1 MIELYTEREIA
12 LEAKNGADYLSQ
24 YLKGEPWDT
33 DGFIALL
40 LNEKSAT
47 FELDCQE
54 WIARFAKV
62 STDFKRITQ
71 KCIDLLENSD
81 FLNFYD
87 NDVEQRN
94 SFQERLTLVAESTSF
109 YELAKQRTLNDETDP
124 DNGSKAYINNLF
136 AKLKKSGFV
145 YHPRKHIN
153 IMMCLFVLKP
163 ELMEFSIEELF
174 SIIFTRQIEIWKQ
187 YPFRT
192 VMIRALERYIQ
203 NTDDKLTMLSGN
215 SSAIDNTMRALVVQ
229 LTLGEE
235 QDDAIFDRNLS
246 TARLY
251 RYASYKAL
259 GKSLPMFSRAF
270 EFLLGEAKF
279 GISMYS
285 LYRSKAVDLIA
296 SYLNSEM
303 SNSASKASGA
313 QWQFENNNVC
323 LQISDEKI
331 LFLPT
336 EVNANTKNAL
346 PDNLLPWNSIEVRVN
361 DKVDVSGL
369 NTTDILPYKN
379 MWRDIESLLFA
390 EHAKVEPQKYLRQYL
405 AEGDETMITIDR
417 AVDSEND
424 CFQCTILDKNIK
436 GEAYIDLADIVSYIG
451 HTFARNFCDSYG
463 YRLKFMAKVDS
474 VDDDGTYHMSLK
486 DGIDEFIKSSVYE
499 GRRFSCSVGDSYLPE
514 FGMQRGLS
522 YEGFPMTVSLTEK
535 LEKNSRL
542 TTEYVGFDDDY
553 HAMKL
558 AFVDLEPQQ
567 KYFTPSEA
575 FQRLMSAYSQYCTA
589 IEAEREKAIESKR
602 EAVIPTMTRSHV
614 IELMLLVDR
623 IAILQQ
629 DYLTSYNYLAIA
641 RILARLLGM
650 EDKRSYYNGRMDLI
664 ELLNYFAINN
674 EVDERKLTELENV
687 NGDMFT
693 QNIILRMR
701 FNQVRLIS
709 WLGKPEHNV
718 ELREKWEDPG
728 EDEMISDIAGLA
740 LSYNIL
746 TQAGLDSQAS
756 DVHNQIK
763 NLLNLKGHE
772 SSLKSYGAMEDVTCE
787 FKTSI
792 VYLAGTS
799 NKFDPDAQMDNI
811 LKVVDEMLNTRGG
824 IIYLGVNR
832 YGQGVGL
839 KNDLDNMLFHNDKE
853 EYIRFIYKYI
863 SNKISPHA
871 ANVLVHIDF
880 DKENTQHDIC
890 IIKVNQS
897 PMGFP
902 FKGEYCVRRGDSVYR
917 YDKAG
922 YEEYRKIRDSIYAS
936 DEELKQT
943 MLDEGLQAVSVK
955 ETTVVDS
962 MEQKVGSWDTVQAST
977 FIERIA
983 TSMQRLNRVEDTPPL
998 RYLNFMGK
1006 GVYQFTDSPLG
1017 NIPLSL
1023 PLYSDDEYVLVI
1035 YTDGTAMYTPVD
1047 SLIEMDMNTDYTGVT
1062 NQRITYA
1069 STAGKDDS
1077 LLLVV
1082 NTKTGGVMRVQDFDR
1097 MQRGDLLCVGKPVI
1111 TYDAT
1116 NVEFIEIVGEDVKS
1130 QFKKC
1135 RNVDCD
1141 LDSKHGKK
1149 NMEKLVELTV
1159 GGVL

>member
-1 MIELYTEREIA
+1 MNIYTEVEVA
-12 LEAKNGADYLSQ
+12 VHQAKDGPEYLKQYLSN
-24 YLKGEPWDT
+24 EPWDT
-33 DGFIALL
+33 DGFITLL
-40 LNEKSAT
+40 LDEHSET

-54 WIARFAKV
+54 WLSRFANV
-62 STDFKRITQ
+62 NTDFQRITQ
-71 KCIDLLENSD
+71 TCIGLLENSD

-87 NDVEQRN
+87 NAISQRN
-94 SFQERLTLVAESTSF
+94 DFQERLTLVAESTSF
-109 YELAKQRTLNDETDP
+109 FNHAKQYTLNDETDP
-124 DNGSKAYINNLF
+124 QHGSKAYINDLF

-174 SIIFTRQIEIWKQ
+174 SIIFTRQVEIWKQ

-203 NTDDKLTMLSGN
+203 STDDKLSTLSGN
-215 SSAIDNTMRALVVQ
+215 SSSIDNTMRALVVQ
-229 LTLGEE
+229 LTLGEDK
-235 QDDAIFDRNLS
+235 DDSIFDRNLS
-246 TARLY
+246 IARLY

-270 EFLLGEAKF
+270 EFLLGETKF

-303 SNSASKASGA
+303 TNRQKDENFG
-313 QWQFENNNVC
+313 QWQFVNNNVC
-323 LQISDEKI
+323 LQISNDKI
-331 LFLPT
+331 LLLPS
-336 EVNANTKNAL
+336 EVNSNTKNAL
-346 PDNLLPWNSIEVRVN
+346 PDGLLPWNNIEVRVN
-361 DKVDVSGL
+361 DRVDVSTL
-369 NTTDILPYKN
+369 NSTDILPYKN
-379 MWRDIESLLFA
+379 MWRDIENLLFS
-390 EHAKVEPQKYLRQYL
+390 EHAKLEPQKYVRQYL

-417 AVDSEND
+417 AVDSENNYFH
-424 CFQCTILDKNIK
+424 CAILDENIK
-436 GEAYIDLADIVSYIG
+436 GEAYIELSDIVSYLN
-451 HTFARNFCDSYG
+451 HVFARYFYDSYG
-463 YRLKFMAKVDS
+463 YKLKFKAKVLS
-474 VDDDGTYHMSLK
+474 VDDDGTYHMSMK
-486 DGIDEFIKSSVYE
+486 RGIDEFIKSSVYE
-499 GRRFSCSVGDSYLPE
+499 GMRFSCSVGDSYLPE
-514 FGMQRGLS
+514 FGVQRGIS
-522 YEGFPMTVSLTEK
+522 FEGFPMTVRLTDK
-535 LEKNSRL
+535 LERNTRL
-542 TTEYVGFDDDY
+542 TTEYVGFDEDY

-558 AFVDLEPQQ
+558 EFVDLEPAQ

-575 FQRLMSAYSQYCTA
+575 FQRLMTGYSLYCTA
-589 IEAEREKAIESKR
+589 IEAERKKALEVK
-602 EAVIPTMTRSHV
+602 ENATIPTMTRSHV
-614 IELMLLVDR
+614 YELMLLVDR

-641 RILARLLGM
+641 RILARLLGQ

-674 EVDERKLTELENV
+674 AVDEDKLNELENV

-701 FNQVRLIS
+701 FNQVRLVS
-709 WLGKPEHNV
+709 WLGKPEHNID
-718 ELREKWEDPG
+718 LREKWEDPG
-728 EDEMISDIAGLA
+728 EDEIISDIAGLA

-746 TQAGLDSQAS
+746 TQAGLGNQAS

-772 SSLKSYGAMEDVTCE
+772 SSLKNYGAMEDVTCE

-792 VYLAGTS
+792 VYVAGSS
-799 NKFDPDAQMDNI
+799 NKFDPETQMDNI

-880 DKENTQHDIC
+880 DKENTKHDVC
-890 IIKVNQS
+890 IIKVDQS

-936 DEELKQT
+936 EEELKQT
-943 MLDEGLQAVSVK
+943 LLDEGLQAVSVK
-955 ETTVVDS
+955 GTTVVES
-962 MEQKVGSWDTVQAST
+962 IEEKVSTWDTVQAST

-983 TSMQRLNRVEDTPPL
+983 TSMQRQNRVVDMPPL

-1006 GVYQFTDSPLG
+1006 GVYQFSDSPLG
-1017 NIPLSL
+1017 NIPLAL
-1023 PLYSDDEYVLVI
+1023 PLYADDEYVVVI
-1035 YTDGTAMYTPVD
+1035 YTDGTAMYTPVSNLLD
-1047 SLIEMDMNTDYTGVT
+1047 MEMNVEYEGVT

-1082 NTKTGGVMRVQDFDR
+1082 NTRSGGIMRVQDFDR
-1097 MQRGDLLCVGKPVI
+1097 IQKGELLCVGKEVI
-1111 TYDAT
+1111 TT
-1116 NVEFIEIVGEDVKS
+1116 ETTTVEYIEIVGEDVKS

-1135 RNVDCD
+1135 RNMDCD

-1149 NMEKLVELTV
+1149 NMEKLVELGV
-1159 GGVL
+1159 G

>member
-1 MIELYTEREIA
+1 MEPLMTDDLVID
-12 LEAKNGADYLSQ
+12 AKSGRDYLYQ
-24 YLKGEPWDT
+24 YLKDEPWDT
-33 DGFIALL
+33 AGFMTLL
-40 LNEKSAT
+40 LDEKLDDT

-54 WIARFAKV
+54 WLSRFASVK
-62 STDFKRITQ
+62 TDFDRIKK

-87 NDVEQRN
+87 NDVSLRN
-94 SFQERLTLVAESTSF
+94 SFQERLTLLAESTSF
-109 YELAKQRTLNDETDP
+109 FDEAKAYTLNDELDP
-124 DNGSKAYINNLF
+124 SHGSKAYINDLF

-145 YHPRKHIN
+145 FHPRKHIN

-163 ELMEFSIEELF
+163 DLMEFSIEELF

-203 NTDDKLTMLSGN
+203 NTDEKLSALSGN

-229 LTLGEE
+229 LTLGEDK
-235 QDDAIFDRNLS
+235 DDSIFDRNLS
-246 TARLY
+246 IARLY
-251 RYASYKAL
+251 RYASYKVV
-259 GKSLPMFSRAF
+259 GKSQPMFSRAF
-270 EFLLGEAKF
+270 QFLLGNATF

-303 SNSASKASGA
+303 THSEGNRNDF
-313 QWQFENNNVC
+313 QWKFENNNVC
-323 LQISDEKI
+323 LQISNDKI
-331 LFLPT
+331 LIMPT
-336 EVNANTKNAL
+336 EVNASTKNVL
-346 PDNLLPWNSIEVRVN
+346 PDDMLPWNNIEVRVN
-361 DKVDVSGL
+361 DRIDTAGL
-369 NTTDILPYKN
+369 NTTDILPFKN
-379 MWRDIESLLFA
+379 FWRDVESLLFT
-390 EHAKVEPQKYLRQYL
+390 EHVKVEPQKYVRQYL
-405 AEGDETMITIDR
+405 AEGDETIITIDS

-424 CFQCTILDKNIK
+424 CFKCTIVDKNIK
-436 GEAYIDLADIVSYIG
+436 GEAYIDLADIVSYLN
-451 HTFARNFCDSYG
+451 HAFARNFCDSYG
-463 YRLKFMAKVDS
+463 YKLKFMAKVDS
-474 VDDDGTYHMSLK
+474 VDEDGTYHMSMK
-486 DGIDEFIKSSVYE
+486 DGIDQFIKDSLYD
-499 GRRFSCSVGDSYLPE
+499 GCLLSCSVGDSYLPD
-514 FGMQRGLS
+514 FGMQRGIS
-522 YEGFPMTVSLTEK
+522 YEGFPMTVQVEDK
-535 LEKNSRL
+535 LERNTRL
-542 TTEYVGFDDDY
+542 TAEYFGFDENY
-553 HAMKL
+553 HAIKL
-558 AFVDLEPQQ
+558 RFVDLEPAQ
-567 KYFTPSEA
+567 KFFTPSEA
-575 FQRLMSAYSQYCTA
+575 FQRLMSGYSQYCTA
-589 IEAEREKAIESKR
+589 REYERTKAIEAKQ
-602 EAVIPTMTRSHV
+602 ETVVPATTRSHV
-614 IELMLLVDR
+614 MELMQIVDR

-641 RILARLLGM
+641 RILARLLGLQ
-650 EDKRSYYNGRMDLI
+650 DKRNYYNGRMDLI

-674 EVDERKLTELENV
+674 EVDEKKLHELEMV

-709 WLGKPEHNV
+709 WLGKPEHNI

-728 EDEMISDIAGLA
+728 EDEIISDIAGLA

-763 NLLNLKGHE
+763 NLLNLKGHA

-792 VYLAGTS
+792 VYVAGTN
-799 NKFDPDAQMDNI
+799 NKFDPETQMDNI

-880 DKENTQHDIC
+880 DKENTQHDVC

-917 YDKAG
+917 YDKEG

-955 ETTVVDS
+955 ETTVVES
-962 MEQKVGSWDTVQAST
+962 IEQKVNTWDTVQAST

-983 TSMQRLNRVEDTPPL
+983 TSMMRASRFEGEQPL
-998 RYLNFMGK
+998 RYLNFMGR
-1006 GVYQFTDSPLG
+1006 GMYQFSETPMS
-1017 NIPLSL
+1017 NIPLAL
-1023 PLYSDDEYVLVI
+1023 PIYASDDYVVI
-1035 YTDGTAMYTPVD
+1035 IYSDGTAMYTNTS
-1047 SLIEMDMNTDYTGVT
+1047 SLLEMDMNTEYRGMSP
-1062 NQRITYA
+1062 QRITYA
-1069 STAGKDDS
+1069 STASRDES

-1082 NTKTGGVMRVQDFDR
+1082 NTKAGGIMRVQDFDR
-1097 MQRGDLLCVGKPVI
+1097 MQRGELLSAGKRVI
-1111 TYDAT
+1111 SDETT
-1116 NVEFIEIVGEDVKS
+1116 TVEYIEIINEETKG

-1141 LDSKHGKK
+1141 IESKHGKK
-1149 NMEKLVELTV
+1149 NMEKLVELSV
-1159 GGVL
+1159 SGMM

>member
-1 MIELYTEREIA
+1 MSLLEEEEIVIT
-12 LEAKNGADYLSQ
+12 AKTGPEYLRQ
-24 YLKGEPWDT
+24 YLKAELWDT
-33 DGFIALL
+33 DGFMTLL
-40 LNEKSAT
+40 LDEKLDT

-54 WIARFAKV
+54 WLSKFANV
-62 STDFKRITQ
+62 NTDFKQINY
-71 KCIDLLENSD
+71 KCIDLLERSD

-87 NDVEQRN
+87 NDVELRN
-94 SFQERLTLVAESTSF
+94 SFQERLTLLAEATSYF
-109 YELAKQRTLNDETDP
+109 EHAKQYTLNDEEDP
-124 DNGSKAYINNLF
+124 AHGSKAYINELF
-136 AKLKKSGFV
+136 AKLKRSGFV

-174 SIIFTRQIEIWKQ
+174 SIIFNRQIDIWKQ

-203 NTDDKLTMLSGN
+203 STDEKLTTLSGN
-215 SSAIDNTMRALVVQ
+215 SSAIDNAMRALVVQ
-229 LTLGEE
+229 LTLGEDK
-235 QDDAIFDRNLS
+235 DDTIFDRNLS
-246 TARLY
+246 TARLF
-251 RYASYKAL
+251 RYASYKVL
-259 GKSLPMFSRAF
+259 GKSLPMFSRAY
-270 EFLLGEAKF
+270 EFLLGQTTF
-279 GISMYS
+279 GIPMYS

-303 SNSASKASGA
+303 SNSQYAPTDV
-313 QWQFENNNVC
+313 QWMYENNNVR
-323 LQISDEKI
+323 LQISDNKI
-331 LFLPT
+331 LLQPD
-336 EVNANTKNAL
+336 EVNVNTKNAL
-346 PDNLLPWNSIEVRVN
+346 PENLLPWNEIEVRVN
-361 DKVDVSGL
+361 DKVDLSML
-369 NTTDILPYKN
+369 NSTDILPYKN
-379 MWRDIESLLFA
+379 MWRDIESLLFS
-390 EHAKVEPQKYLRQYL
+390 EHAKLEPQKYVRQYL
-405 AEGDETMITIDR
+405 EEGDEVMITIGD

-424 CFQCTILDKNIK
+424 CFICTILDKNIR
-436 GEAYIDLADIVSYIG
+436 GEAYIDLADIVSYLN
-451 HTFARNFCDSYG
+451 HTLQRNFCDAYG
-463 YRLKFMAKVDS
+463 HKYKFLAKVDS
-474 VDDDGTYHMSLK
+474 VDEDGTYHMSMK
-486 DGIDEFIKSSVYE
+486 DGIDEFVKSSVYE
-499 GRRFSCSVGDSYLPE
+499 GRIFSCSVGDSYLPE
-514 FGMQRGLS
+514 FGMQRGIS
-522 YEGFPMTVSLTEK
+522 FEGFPMTVAVDAK
-535 LEKNSRL
+535 LEKNTRL
-542 TTEYVGFDDDY
+542 NAEYVGFDDDY
-553 HAMKL
+553 HSMKL
-558 AFVDLEPQQ
+558 EFVDLEPAQ
-567 KYFTPSEA
+567 KFFTPTEA
-575 FQRLMSAYSQYCTA
+575 FQRLMTGYSQYCVAKEYEMNKVKEERQEVA
-589 IEAEREKAIESKR
+589 IPS
-602 EAVIPTMTRSHV
+602 MTRSHV
-614 IELMLLVDR
+614 VELMLLIDR

-641 RILARLLGM
+641 RILARLLGL

-674 EVDERKLTELENV
+674 EVDEKKLAELENV

-709 WLGKPEHNV
+709 WLGKPEHNI

-728 EDEMISDIAGLA
+728 EDEIISDIAGLA

-746 TQAGLDSQAS
+746 TQAGLDSQAA
-756 DVHNQIK
+756 DVHSQIK

-772 SSLKSYGAMEDVTCE
+772 SSIKSYGTMEDVTCE

-792 VYLAGTS
+792 VYVAGTA
-799 NKFDPDAQMDNI
+799 NKFDPETQMDNI

-880 DKENTQHDIC
+880 DKENTQHDVC
-890 IIKVNQS
+890 IIKVDQS

-917 YDKAG
+917 YDKEG

-936 DEELKQT
+936 EEELKQT

-955 ETTVVDS
+955 ATTVVES
-962 MEQKVGSWDTVQAST
+962 IEQKVTTWDTVQAST

-983 TSMQRLNRVEDTPPL
+983 TSMQRLNRTDDAEPL

-1006 GVYQFTDSPLG
+1006 GVYQFSESPMG

-1023 PLYSDDEYVLVI
+1023 PIYADDEYVLVI

-1047 SLIEMDMNTDYTGVT
+1047 SLIQHELYVEYTGVT

-1082 NTKTGGVMRVQDFDR
+1082 NTRSGGVMRVQDFER
-1097 MQRGDLLCVGKPVI
+1097 MQRGDLLCVGKQVI
-1111 TYDAT
+1111 TGEAT

-1149 NMEKLVELTV
+1149 NMEKLVELSV
-1159 GGVL
+1159 GGMI

>member
-1 MIELYTEREIA
+1 MDFTETEQEKVIIA
-12 LEAKNGADYLSQ
+12 KTGDSYLRQ
-24 YLKGEPWDT
+24 YLQEEPWDT
-33 DGFIALL
+33 EGFMTLL
-40 LNEKSAT
+40 LNEDSEA
-47 FELDCQE
+47 FEQDCQE
-54 WIARFAKV
+54 WISRFAKV
-62 STDFKRITQ
+62 STDFARIKK
-71 KCIDLLENSD
+71 KCINLLEDSD

-87 NDVEQRN
+87 NDVTLRN
-94 SFQERLTLVAESTSF
+94 SYQERLTLVAEYTNY
-109 YELAKQRTLNDETDP
+109 YEQAKQFTLNDEDSP
-124 DNGSKAYINNLF
+124 EKGSKAYINDLF

-145 YHPRKHIN
+145 YHPHKHIN

-163 ELMEFSIEELF
+163 DLMEFSIEELF
-174 SIIFTRQIEIWKQ
+174 SIIFTRQIDIWKQ

-203 NTDDKLTMLSGN
+203 NTDDKLSALSGN

-229 LTLGEE
+229 LTLGGAE
-235 QDDAIFDRNLS
+235 DDNIFDRNLS
-246 TARLY
+246 TARLF

-259 GKSLPMFSRAF
+259 GKSIPMFSRAYQ
-270 EFLLGEAKF
+270 FLLGGTTF
-279 GISMYS
+279 GIPMYS

-303 SNSASKASGA
+303 SNIPHEPSTFK
-313 QWQFENNNVC
+313 WKYENDHVS
-323 LQISDEKI
+323 LQIADNKI
-331 LFLPT
+331 QILPT
-336 EVNANTKNAL
+336 EVNSNTRNVL
-346 PDNLLPWNSIEVRVN
+346 PENLLAWNNIEVLVN
-361 DKVDVSGL
+361 NDVDSSTL

-379 MWRDIESLLFA
+379 YWRDIESLLFTN
-390 EHAKVEPQKYLRQYL
+390 HVKGEPKKHVRQYL
-405 AEGDETMITIDR
+405 DEGDEVMITIDT
-417 AVDSEND
+417 AVDKEND
-424 CFQCTILDKNIK
+424 CFQCTILDKNIR
-436 GEAYIDLADIVSYIG
+436 GEAYIDLADIVSYLN
-451 HTFARNFCDSYG
+451 HAFTRNFCDAYG
-463 YRLKFMAKVDS
+463 YRLKFLAKVDC

-486 DGIDEFIKSSVYE
+486 EGIDEFIKSCVYE
-499 GRRFSCSVGDSYLPE
+499 GRDFSCSVGDSYIYD
-514 FGMQRGLS
+514 FGMQRGIS
-522 YEGFPMTVSLTEK
+522 YEGFPMTVFLDEK
-535 LEKNSRL
+535 LDKNTRL
-542 TTEYVGFDDDY
+542 TAEYIGYDDEY
-553 HAMKL
+553 HSMKL
-558 AFVDLEPQQ
+558 EFVDLEPDQ
-567 KYFTPSEA
+567 KFFTPSEA
-575 FQRLMSAYSQYCTA
+575 FQRLMADYSHYCTA
-589 IEAEREKAIESKR
+589 KDSERKKALESKQ
-602 EAVIPTMTRSHV
+602 ATVIPTMSRSHV
-614 IELMLLVDR
+614 AELMFIIDR
-623 IAILQQ
+623 IAMLQN
-629 DYLTSYNYLAIA
+629 DYLTSYNYLAVA

-674 EVDERKLTELENV
+674 EIDENKLIELENV

-693 QNIILRMR
+693 QNVLLRMR

-709 WLGKPEHNV
+709 WLGKPEHNI
-718 ELREKWEDPG
+718 ELREKWEDPS
-728 EDEMISDIAGLA
+728 EDEIISDIAGLA

-746 TQAGLDSQAS
+746 LQAGLDSQAS

-772 SSLKSYGAMEDVTCE
+772 SSLKSYGTMEDVTCE

-792 VYLAGTS
+792 VYVAGTT
-799 NKFDPDAQMDNI
+799 NKFDPETQMDNI

-839 KNDLDNMLFHNDKE
+839 KNDLDNILFHNDKE

-880 DKENTQHDIC
+880 DKENTQHDVC

-955 ETTVVDS
+955 DTTEVQS
-962 MEQKVGSWDTVQAST
+962 IEQKVDSWDDVQAST

-983 TSMQRLNRVEDTPPL
+983 TSNLRNKHNDDVPPIL
-998 RYLNFMGK
+998 YLNFMGK
-1006 GVYQFTDSPLG
+1006 GIYQLSDSPMG

-1023 PLYSDDEYVLVI
+1023 PVYETDNYVVI
-1035 YTDGTAMYTPVD
+1035 VYTDGTAMYTPVSTLRD
-1047 SLIEMDMNTDYTGVT
+1047 KQLNLEYQGET

-1069 STAGKDDS
+1069 STASKDDS

-1082 NTKTGGVMRVQDFDR
+1082 NTKAGGVMRVQDFDR
-1097 MQRGDLLCVGKPVI
+1097 IQRGDLLCIGKQVI
-1111 TYDAT
+1111 NAETT
-1116 NVEFIEIVGEDVKS
+1116 TVEYIEIVGEELKS

-1135 RNVDCD
+1135 RNIDCE

-1149 NMEKLVELTV
+1149 NMEKLVELSV
-1159 GGVL
+1159 SGEL